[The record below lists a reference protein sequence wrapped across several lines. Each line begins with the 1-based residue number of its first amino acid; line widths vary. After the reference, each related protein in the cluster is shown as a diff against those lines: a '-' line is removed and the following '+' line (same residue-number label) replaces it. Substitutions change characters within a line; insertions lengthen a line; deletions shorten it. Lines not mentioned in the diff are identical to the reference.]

1 MYPILRNQTE
11 KESLS
16 NTFTVLHPLLATQFL
31 TLQTFTMKVAV
42 ILASLVAGA
51 SAFGM
56 FTSALTSV
64 RKRVSFR

>member
-1 MYPILRNQTE
+1 MYNIMRNQTE
-11 KESLS
+11 KEFSS
-16 NTFTVLHPLLATQFL
+16 STVAVLHSVSAPQFL

-56 FTSALTSV
+56 FTNTLI
-64 RKRVSFR
+64 